1 MEPTFGYVIHFDI
14 AAFVICAV
22 TFAVILLRRD
32 YKKPE
37 NRWMIAVL
45 VNSMFSV
52 IFDIL
57 SAYSID
63 YPSVFSHDWA
73 YAFTYLYYFLHAT
86 QPVILFMFS
95 YYFIGGDAATLK
107 KRQKLVMLPYLII
120 IALMIVQLP
129 TSFVFSVSEGT
140 NAYST
145 GIGYYIVSV
154 LGIFYIAASA
164 LMFNKKTAVAY
175 NRRILMPVIAII
187 AVLSMCVHF
196 FLPKY
201 LLELFIQSVL
211 FLMIT
216 ILVEG
221 SENLY
226 DQRRKVYN
234 YLGFRNDVKY
244 LFKKKNPVSSMIV
257 IKNPEITGITSRY
270 GKAVSEELIGEMIDT
285 INEIA
290 PNSIMY
296 NLENGKIVLTHRDF
310 AKTNIVDDYKALKS
324 RFEEPWNVDKYT
336 FNLKSN
342 VVLVNIPEDF
352 HLEDQLTQF
361 VERYDGF
368 ESMGDVKR
376 NVAVG
381 KALLRALD
389 NDSFFMTYQPLYNV
403 NTGKFDRAEALV
415 RLIDDDLGFIPP
427 DEFVKVAEQD
437 GLMLDLGES
446 VLNNVMRF
454 VHENDVRS
462 LGIEKVNINLS
473 PTQCSSKGFSAHL
486 KDLIDKY
493 GIDPSLLCF
502 EVTETMEFNDTVS
515 IKYLIRDLHEMKSS
529 IALDDFGT
537 GYSNLVN
544 IIGLGFDEIKID
556 KSILW
561 NANQENHGDI
571 LIAQIIGMVKQVEKE
586 VVVEG
591 VETMEQLD
599 KLKQL
604 GCSHCQGFLFSKPL
618 PGNEFVQFVQKKN

>member
-1 MEPTFGYVIHFDI
+1 MEPIFGYVIHFDI
-14 AAFVICAV
+14 AAFAICAA

-45 VNSMFSV
+45 VNSMFCV

-63 YPSVFSHDWA
+63 YPSIFSHGWA

-86 QPVILFMFS
+86 QPVLIFMFS
-95 YYFIGGDAATLK
+95 YYFLGGESVSLK
-107 KRQKLVMLPYLII
+107 KILKLLLLPYLATIS
-120 IALMIVQLP
+120 LMVIQLP
-129 TSFVFSVSEGT
+129 TSFVFTVAEGT

-145 GIGYYIVSV
+145 GIGYYIISP
-154 LGIFYIAASA
+154 LGVFYIVATV
-164 LMFNKKTAVAY
+164 LMLNNKNAVSY
-175 NRRILMPVIAII
+175 NRKVLMPVIAVI
-187 AVLSMCVHF
+187 AILSMCVHF
-196 FLPKY
+196 FFPKI
-201 LLELFIQSVL
+201 LLELFIQSML
-211 FLMIT
+211 FLMVT
-216 ILVEG
+216 ILVEDN
-221 SENLY
+221 ENLY
-226 DQRRKVYN
+226 DQRRMVYN

-257 IKNPEITGITSRY
+257 IKNPEIPGITSRY
-270 GKAVSEELIGEMIDT
+270 GKSISEDLISEMIDA
-285 INEIA
+285 INAIA
-290 PNSIMY
+290 PDSILY

-310 AKTNIVDDYKALKS
+310 AKTSIVDDYKAIKN
-324 RFEEPWNVDKYT
+324 RFEEPWNTGKYT
-336 FNLKSN
+336 FNLKSS

-352 HLEDQLTQF
+352 SLEEQLTQF

-368 ESMGDVKR
+368 ESMADVKR
-376 NVAVG
+376 NIAVG
-381 KALLRALD
+381 KALLRAMD

-437 GLMLDLGES
+437 GLMLDLGDS

-454 VHENDVRS
+454 VKEKDLGS

-473 PTQCSSKGFSAHL
+473 PTQCSSKGFTQHL

-502 EVTETMEFNDTVS
+502 EVTETMEFNDIIS
-515 IKYLIRDLHEMKSS
+515 IKYLIRDLHAMNSS
-529 IALDDFGT
+529 LALDDFGT

-544 IIGLGFDEIKID
+544 IISLGFDEIKID

-561 NANQENHGDI
+561 NATTENHGDI
-571 LIAQIIGMVKQVEKE
+571 LIGQIIGMVKQVKKE

-591 VETMEQLD
+591 VETMDQLK
-599 KLKQL
+599 KLTEL
-604 GCSHCQGFLFSKPL
+604 GCSYCQGFLFSKPL
-618 PGNEFVQFVQKKN
+618 SESDFIQFLQNKN

>member
-1 MEPTFGYVIHFDI
+1 MEPIFGYVIYFDI
-14 AAFVICAV
+14 AAFAICAA
-22 TFAVILLRRD
+22 TFAVILMRRD

-45 VNSMFSV
+45 VNSMFCV

-63 YPSVFSHDWA
+63 YPSIFSHGWA

-86 QPVILFMFS
+86 QPVLIFMFS
-95 YYFIGGDAATLK
+95 YYFLGGESGSLK
-107 KRQKLVMLPYLII
+107 KILRLLLLPYLATIT
-120 IALMIVQLP
+120 LMVIQLP
-129 TSFVFSVSEGT
+129 TSFVFTVEETT

-145 GIGYYIVSV
+145 GIGYYIVSA
-154 LGIFYIAASA
+154 LGVFYIVATV
-164 LMFNKKTAVAY
+164 LMFNNKNAVSY
-175 NRRILMPVIAII
+175 NRRVLMPVIAGI
-187 AVLSMCVHF
+187 AILSMCVHF
-196 FLPKY
+196 FFPRI
-201 LLELFIQSVL
+201 LLELFIQSML
-211 FLMIT
+211 FLMVT
-216 ILVEG
+216 ILVED

-257 IKNPEITGITSRY
+257 IKNPEIPGITSRY
-270 GKAVSEELIGEMIDT
+270 GKSISEDLISEMLDA
-285 INEIA
+285 INAIA
-290 PNSIMY
+290 PDSILY

-310 AKTNIVDDYKALKS
+310 AKTSIVDDYKAIKN
-324 RFEEPWNVDKYT
+324 RFDEPWNIGKYT
-336 FNLKSN
+336 FNLKSS
-342 VVLVNIPEDF
+342 VVLVNVPEDF
-352 HLEDQLTQF
+352 SLEEQLTQF

-368 ESMGDVKR
+368 ESMADVKR
-376 NVAVG
+376 NIAVG
-381 KALLRALD
+381 KALLRAMD

-437 GLMLDLGES
+437 GLMLDLGDS

-454 VHENDVRS
+454 VKEKDLGS
-462 LGIEKVNINLS
+462 LGIGKVNINLS
-473 PTQCSSKGFSAHL
+473 PTQCSSKGFTQHL

-493 GIDPSLLCF
+493 EIDPSLLCF
-502 EVTETMEFNDTVS
+502 EVTETMEFNDIIS
-515 IKYLIRDLHEMKSS
+515 IKYLIRDLHAMKSS
-529 IALDDFGT
+529 LALDDFGT

-544 IIGLGFDEIKID
+544 IISLGFDEIKID

-561 NANQENHGDI
+561 NATTENHGDL

-591 VETMEQLD
+591 VETMDQLK
-599 KLKQL
+599 KLTEL
-604 GCSHCQGFLFSKPL
+604 GCSYCQGFLFSKPL
-618 PGNEFVQFVQKKN
+618 SESDFIQFLQNKN